1 MFEKN
6 TLKIITKTNKM
17 RNFFSGKT
25 LIKICIYIF
34 VVMLLAAACQKING
48 SYAALKL
55 CSNVWLNL
63 DWGDKYNN
71 LFGRQIS

>member
-6 TLKIITKTNKM
+6 TFKIIIKINKM
-17 RNFFSGKT
+17 GNFFSGKI
-25 LIKICIYIF
+25 LIQICIYIF
-34 VVMLLAAACQKING
+34 MVMLLAAACQKING

-55 CSNVWLNL
+55 CSNLWLKL

>member
-17 RNFFSGKT
+17 RNEKT

-48 SYAALKL
+48 SHAALEL
-55 CSNVWLNL
+55 CSNFWLKL
-63 DWGDKYNN
+63 DLGDKYNN
-71 LFGRQIS
+71 LFRLQIS